1 MSYQAQHFHH
11 VTIAKPGSNPSHL
24 YCLAGISHLITRFV
38 ASRANPPVV
47 SSIVHGGNIHCLFS
61 QAWSVNKALA
71 FGKLLFLPPQ
81 SYPVK
86 ENRIIHPFTEV
97 QTPYTVG
104 LLGGYSSEYHRRVS
118 NYVLLPTPSL
128 RVLKG
133 RATTTSTYYLHHDNC
148 TYLLIISITT
158 TTTSHWYLLHHY
170 FSTLTAIF
178 SPFNIYTSCQSRPYF
193 MSNPALQKKI
203 IILYHKST
211 GIFYQGRHLQH

>member
-38 ASRANPPVV
+38 ASRANAPVV

-178 SPFNIYTSCQSRPYF
+178 SPLKFILLASPDPILCQ
-193 MSNPALQKKI
+193 A
-203 IILYHKST
+203 ILYHKST
-211 GIFYQGRHLQH
+211 GIFYQGRHLHY